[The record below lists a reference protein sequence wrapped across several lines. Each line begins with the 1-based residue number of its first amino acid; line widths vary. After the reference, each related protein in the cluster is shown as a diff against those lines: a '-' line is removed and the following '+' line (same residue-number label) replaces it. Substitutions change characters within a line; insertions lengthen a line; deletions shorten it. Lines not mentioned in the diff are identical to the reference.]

1 MDYNNQ
7 FVQTGAQSDIGEN
20 LTTNIK
26 SSYRMGAEIEAGW
39 SPLSWLTIEG
49 NATLS
54 RNIIKDFD
62 EMASVYWESSFRKIH
77 YGHSTSPFHHQ
88 LYSMECSISTI
99 KDSKRC
105 GIQTL

>member
-26 SSYRMGAEIEAGW
+26 NSYRMGAEIEAGW

-49 NATLS
+49 NAALS

-62 EMASVYWESSFRKIH
+62 EMASVDWESSFRKIPLWAL
-77 YGHSTSPFHHQ
+77 YPRLFTISYTQWNAQSP
-88 LYSMECSISTI
+88 L
-99 KDSKRC
+99 
-105 GIQTL
+105 